1 MSKVDEALV
10 LELKNG
16 KNTNV
21 VPLTKYNISEE
32 SWTKRGSRR
41 INSTISNHDDHPNF
55 VSILKDDNLIPIP
68 EITSLKFHHA
78 KPEKKSKRRKDYEAV
93 ADLELFSLG
102 CQNCMKYILSCL
114 KKRSKLL
121 TRSVVYFP

>member
-1 MSKVDEALV
+1 MIPSTEIHVSTKGIRPSSTKDMSKVDEALV

-41 INSTISNHDDHPNF
+41 INSTISNQDDHPNF

-68 EITSLKFHHA
+68 EITSLKFHRA
-78 KPEKKSKRRKDYEAV
+78 KPEK
-93 ADLELFSLG
+93 
-102 CQNCMKYILSCL
+102 
-114 KKRSKLL
+114 
-121 TRSVVYFP
+121 